1 LKGSVSVV
9 TTTPHVALWSV
20 VAMLAVSAGYLVV
33 RLNGSPAPA
42 VGAYAQ
48 DRESEVTHLVMAIAM
63 IVMFANPNA
72 VPAHTWQWFL
82 AVVTFACGGW
92 LVVVIARRS
101 DAPVIAAAGYHTF
114 VAAAMLYAMSGNS
127 HAGHGRHHMQHE
139 LPTLTTGLTWPPATW
154 ALIVLLVFDAVG
166 TIVLSARAS
175 TVPAAARIGVF
186 PHVAMDLGTAMM
198 LVAALPK

>member
-1 LKGSVSVV
+1 MVS
-9 TTTPHVALWSV
+9 TTPHVALWGV
-20 VAMLAVSAGYLVV
+20 VAMLALSSGYLVV

-63 IVMFANPNA
+63 IVMFAKSDA
-72 VPAHTWQWFL
+72 VPVHTWQWFL
-82 AVVTFACGGW
+82 AVLTLACGGW
-92 LVVVIARRS
+92 LVAVIARRS

-114 VAAAMLYAMSGNS
+114 TAAVMLYAMSGNS
-127 HAGHGRHHMQHE
+127 HGGREHHNMQHE